1 MCSDMIVYR
10 ATPSFVFITS
20 SFPRVASVNK
30 QVLVDSELIL
40 QLCREL
46 IFTFAGEEILFLPA
60 FSHALY
66 FHYTLMRP
74 CHLCSVDTLR

>member
-1 MCSDMIVYR
+1 MIVYR

-40 QLCREL
+40 HCAVHSYLHLQEKRFFFFML
-46 IFTFAGEEILFLPA
+46 
-60 FSHALY
+60 FSHVLY
-66 FHYTLMRP
+66 FHYALMRP
-74 CHLCSVDTLR
+74 CHLCPVDAVR

>member
-30 QVLVDSELIL
+30 QVLVDLELIL
-40 QLCREL
+40 HSAVNSYLHLQEKR
-46 IFTFAGEEILFLPA
+46 FFFFLP
-60 FSHALY
+60 F
-66 FHYTLMRP
+66 LMRSIAII
-74 CHLCSVDTLR
+74 L